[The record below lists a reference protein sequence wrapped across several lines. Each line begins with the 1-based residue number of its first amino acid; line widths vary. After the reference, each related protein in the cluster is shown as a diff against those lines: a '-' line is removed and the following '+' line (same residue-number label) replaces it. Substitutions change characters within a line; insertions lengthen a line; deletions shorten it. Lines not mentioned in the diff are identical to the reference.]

1 MKKHRKA
8 QSAPAFFT
16 SGNDLVADVK
26 SKPRSAPK
34 PDSQKASESPQKTP
48 SGNSSVKKPQGRPPQ
63 KRTPK
68 SYSKSRPQSAQNTS
82 TQEEPKLSHPRTP
95 QSKRKNARTEPTQP
109 ETASPS
115 SSSEPKRS
123 YRKANYA
130 FIDGQNLNKAIQSQG
145 WSLDYREFRK
155 YLEEKYNVKKAY
167 MFIGLITTNQ
177 SLYSALQ
184 DFGYHLVFKPTIA
197 NKFGEVKG
205 NVDAEMV
212 LYAVTLLNQYNKA
225 VIVSGDGD
233 FYTMVQYLQ
242 SKGKLEKLLVPNEQA
257 YSALY
262 DTLDVDA
269 SFVTDLR
276 KKLEYTKNN
285 QKK

>member
-1 MKKHRKA
+1 MKKRIMKKQRKA

-16 SGNDLVADVK
+16 SADQLVESDLTSQSRK
-26 SKPRSAPK
+26 SPAQEISQSLPK
-34 PDSQKASESPQKTP
+34 EPSSEKVTRKTP
-48 SGNSSVKKPQGRPPQ
+48 SHQVRSPKPHA
-63 KRTPK
+63 
-68 SYSKSRPQSAQNTS
+68 SSKSDHSDAGVDRQDLKPNKRP
-82 TQEEPKLSHPRTP
+82 
-95 QSKRKNARTEPTQP
+95 
-109 ETASPS
+109 
-115 SSSEPKRS
+115 

-155 YLEEKYNVKKAY
+155 YLEEKYQVRKAY
-167 MFIGLITTNQ
+167 IFIGLITTNQ
-177 SLYSALQ
+177 TLYSALQ

-197 NKFGEVKG
+197 NKFGDVKG

-212 LYAVTLLNQYNKA
+212 LYAITVMEQYNKA

-233 FYTMVQYLQ
+233 FYTLVQYLQ

-257 YSALY
+257 YSALF
-262 DTLDVDA
+262 DTLDIDT

-276 KKLEYTKNN
+276 NKLEYTKHN
-285 QKK
+285 KR

>member
-16 SGNDLVADVK
+16 SGNDLVSDMKQKPSTQKKKSPQSSSRKKKPVTQSDV
-26 SKPRSAPK
+26 SPK
-34 PDSQKASESPQKTP
+34 PSERTSQKA
-48 SGNSSVKKPQGRPPQ
+48 GVKKPSQ
-63 KRTPK
+63 KKLAQK
-68 SYSKSRPQSAQNTS
+68 SSSPSRNS
-82 TQEEPKLSHPRTP
+82 EEPTLSHPRTA
-95 QSKRKNARTEPTQP
+95 QSKRKRSRTE
-109 ETASPS
+109 E
-115 SSSEPKRS
+115 SSSEPSASKRT

-177 SLYSALQ
+177 TLYSALQ

-212 LYAVTLLNQYNKA
+212 LYAVTQINQYNKA

-276 KKLEYTKNN
+276 KKLEYTKHNSN
-285 QKK
+285 K